1 MRHLFR
7 NTVRRR
13 VMLAVRQQVEKQL
26 ERQAGALAR
35 EQVWRL
41 KEPIVAQVVLQVRGF
56 VWDDSF
62 DSQKYGDPDEQRQ
75 DTGLRSAPVRD

>member
-1 MRHLFR
+1 MSDRYSFKG
-7 NTVRRR
+7 TVRRG
-13 VMLAVRQQVEKQL
+13 VMLLVRQPVEKQL
-26 ERQAGALAR
+26 VRQAGSLVR

-62 DSQKYGDPDEQRQ
+62 DIQQYGGLDEQHQ
-75 DTGLRSAPVRD
+75 DAGL

>member
-13 VMLAVRQQVEKQL
+13 VMLAVRQRVEKRL

-41 KEPIVAQVVLQVRGF
+41 KEPIVAQVVLQVRGL

-62 DSQKYGDPDEQRQ
+62 DSQQYGDLDEQR
-75 DTGLRSAPVRD
+75 